1 MSNLTDG
8 TTVSTISDDA
18 QQALDNVELPLA
30 DDDKQSS
37 SDNQPAIP
45 DLSDILEQ
53 IDFDAKPMEYGKTA
67 GQGHFH
73 VGKWGALILE
83 LIANPAD
90 EESILQ
96 TYGLTKYQYE
106 NLKASKLFQQV
117 YKETE
122 SAVLSQAA
130 SGAFHLAARRVA
142 EQGLTVMENI
152 IAYGED
158 KDRIKAFETV
168 TRLANLDPAIQ
179 AKLKDDKVVQ
189 SGVQLVVNFAPGLE
203 PPKAFQGAN
212 NTIIDVQAEKVD
224 ES

>member
-8 TTVSTISDDA
+8 TTISTT
-18 QQALDNVELPLA
+18 LDSVEQP
-30 DDDKQSS
+30 STE
-37 SDNQPAIP
+37 DNQPAIP
-45 DLSDILEQ
+45 DLSDILAQ
-53 IDFDAKPMEYGKTA
+53 IDFDAKDMEYGKTA
-67 GQGHFH
+67 SQGRFH

-96 TYGLTKYQYE
+96 AYGLTKYQYE

-142 EQGLTVMENI
+142 EQGLTVIENI
-152 IAYGED
+152 IAYGDD

-203 PPKAFQGAN
+203 PPKAFQGVN
-212 NTIIDVQAEKVD
+212 NTIIDVQAENVD
-224 ES
+224 EI

>member
-8 TTVSTISDDA
+8 MITSTT
-18 QQALDNVELPLA
+18 LDNVEQPLA
-30 DDDKQSS
+30 D
-37 SDNQPAIP
+37 DNQPAIP
-45 DLSDILEQ
+45 DLSDILEK

-67 GQGHFH
+67 GQGRFH

-158 KDRIKAFETV
+158 KDKIKAFETV

-224 ES
+224 EV

>member
-8 TTVSTISDDA
+8 TTISTTST
-18 QQALDNVELPLA
+18 E
-30 DDDKQSS
+30 DDKQSS
-37 SDNQPAIP
+37 SDSQPAIP
-45 DLSDILEQ
+45 DLSDILAQ
-53 IDFDAKPMEYGKTA
+53 IDFDAKDMEYGKTA
-67 GQGHFH
+67 SQGRFH

-96 TYGLTKYQYE
+96 AYGLTKYQYE

-130 SGAFHLAARRVA
+130 SGAFHLAARRIA

-152 IAYGED
+152 IAYGD
-158 KDRIKAFETV
+158 SKDQIKAFETV
-168 TRLANLDPAIQ
+168 TRLANLDPTIQ

-203 PPKAFQGAN
+203 PPKAFQGAS
-212 NTIIDVQAEKVD
+212 NTIIDVQAESISED
-224 ES
+224 

>member
-8 TTVSTISDDA
+8 MTDSIT
-18 QQALDNVELPLA
+18 LDS
-30 DDDKQSS
+30 DDKQSS

-53 IDFDAKPMEYGKTA
+53 IDFDARPLEYGKTA

-130 SGAFHLAARRVA
+130 SGAFSLSARRVA

-212 NTIIDVQAEKVD
+212 ATVIDVQAEKVD
-224 ES
+224 EI

>member
-8 TTVSTISDDA
+8 TTTDTT
-18 QQALDNVELPLA
+18 LPNEPA
-30 DDDKQSS
+30 GTQVAE
-37 SDNQPAIP
+37 NQVLP
-45 DLSDILEQ
+45 DLSDILSS
-53 IDFDAKPMEYGKTA
+53 IDFNAKPMEYGKTA
-67 GQGHFH
+67 NQGHFH

-90 EESILQ
+90 EESILE

-106 NLKASKLFQQV
+106 NLKASPLFQQV

-152 IAYGED
+152 IAYGDD
-158 KDRIKAFETV
+158 KDKIKAFETV
-168 TRLANLDPAIQ
+168 TRLANLDPAVQ
-179 AKLKDDKVVQ
+179 AKLKEDKVVQ

-203 PPKAFQGAN
+203 PPKAFQGIN
-212 NTIIDVQAEKVD
+212 NTVIDVQPEKVN
-224 ES
+224 EI

>member
-8 TTVSTISDDA
+8 MTASIT
-18 QQALDNVELPLA
+18 LDS
-30 DDDKQSS
+30 DDKQSS

-130 SGAFHLAARRVA
+130 SGAFSLSARRVA

-212 NTIIDVQAEKVD
+212 NTIIDVQAENVD
-224 ES
+224 EI

>member
-1 MSNLTDG
+1 MSNSTDG
-8 TTVSTISDDA
+8 MTLDTTLLNEPAGT
-18 QQALDNVELPLA
+18 
-30 DDDKQSS
+30 
-37 SDNQPAIP
+37 QPAENQTLP
-45 DLSDILEQ
+45 DLSDILSS
-53 IDFDAKPMEYGKTA
+53 IDFNAKPMEYGKTA
-67 GQGHFH
+67 NQGHFH

-90 EESILQ
+90 EESILE

-106 NLKASKLFQQV
+106 NLKASPLFQQV

-152 IAYGED
+152 IAYGDD

-168 TRLANLDPAIQ
+168 TRLANLDPAVQ
-179 AKLKDDKVVQ
+179 AKLKEDKVVQ

-203 PPKAFQGAN
+203 PPKAFQGSSA
-212 NTIIDVQAEKVD
+212 TVIDVQPEKVD
-224 ES
+224 EI

>member
-8 TTVSTISDDA
+8 TTDSTT
-18 QQALDNVELPLA
+18 LDNVDQPLA
-30 DDDKQSS
+30 DDDK
-37 SDNQPAIP
+37 QPAIP
-45 DLSDILEQ
+45 DLSDILAQ
-53 IDFDAKPMEYGKTA
+53 IDFDARPLEYGKTA

-90 EESILQ
+90 EESILE

-106 NLKASKLFQQV
+106 NLKASPLFQQV

-152 IAYGED
+152 IAYGDD

-224 ES
+224 EI

>member
-1 MSNLTDG
+1 MSNSIDG
-8 TTVSTISDDA
+8 MTPDTTLLDEPAGTQVA
-18 QQALDNVELPLA
+18 ENQAL
-30 DDDKQSS
+30 
-37 SDNQPAIP
+37 P
-45 DLSDILEQ
+45 DLSDILSS
-53 IDFDAKPMEYGKTA
+53 IDFNAKPMEYGKTA
-67 GQGHFH
+67 NQGHFH

-90 EESILQ
+90 EESILE

-106 NLKASKLFQQV
+106 NLKASPLFQQV

-152 IAYGED
+152 IAYGDD
-158 KDRIKAFETV
+158 KDKIKAFETV
-168 TRLANLDPAIQ
+168 TRLANLDPAVQ
-179 AKLKDDKVVQ
+179 AKLKEDKVVQ

-203 PPKAFQGAN
+203 PPKAFKGSSA
-212 NTIIDVQAEKVD
+212 TVIDVQPEKVD
-224 ES
+224 EI

>member
-8 TTVSTISDDA
+8 MTTSTTST
-18 QQALDNVELPLA
+18 EE
-30 DDDKQSS
+30 DKQSS
-37 SDNQPAIP
+37 NDSQPAIP
-45 DLSDILEQ
+45 DLSDILAQ

-67 GQGHFH
+67 SQGRFH

-96 TYGLTKYQYE
+96 SYGLTKYQYE

-130 SGAFHLAARRVA
+130 SGAFHLAARRIA

-152 IAYGED
+152 IAYGEA
-158 KDRIKAFETV
+158 KDQIKAFETV

-212 NTIIDVQAEKVD
+212 NTIIDVQAENVD
-224 ES
+224 EI

>member
-8 TTVSTISDDA
+8 TTTSTT
-18 QQALDNVELPLA
+18 LDN
-30 DDDKQSS
+30 DDTQSS
-37 SDNQPAIP
+37 SGNQPAIP

-106 NLKASKLFQQV
+106 NLKASPLFQQV

-152 IAYGED
+152 IAYGDD
-158 KDRIKAFETV
+158 KDKIKAFETV

-212 NTIIDVQAEKVD
+212 ATVIDVQAGKVD
-224 ES
+224 EI

>member
-8 TTVSTISDDA
+8 MTIDTT
-18 QQALDNVELPLA
+18 LPNEPA
-30 DDDKQSS
+30 DTQVAE
-37 SDNQPAIP
+37 NQVLP
-45 DLSDILEQ
+45 DLSDILSS
-53 IDFDAKPMEYGKTA
+53 IDFNAKPMEYGKTA
-67 GQGHFH
+67 NQGHFH

-83 LIANPAD
+83 LIANPVD
-90 EESILQ
+90 EESILE

-106 NLKASKLFQQV
+106 NLKASPLFQQV

-152 IAYGED
+152 IAYGDD
-158 KDRIKAFETV
+158 KDKIKAFETV
-168 TRLANLDPAIQ
+168 TRLANLDPAVQ
-179 AKLKDDKVVQ
+179 AKLKEDKVVQ

-203 PPKAFQGAN
+203 PPKAFQGSSA
-212 NTIIDVQAEKVD
+212 TVIDVQPEKVD
-224 ES
+224 EI

>member
-8 TTVSTISDDA
+8 MTTSII
-18 QQALDNVELPLA
+18 LDS
-30 DDDKQSS
+30 DDKQSS

-152 IAYGED
+152 IAYGDD
-158 KDRIKAFETV
+158 KDKIKAFETV

-203 PPKAFQGAN
+203 PPKAFQGVN

-224 ES
+224 EI

>member
-8 TTVSTISDDA
+8 MTASTSSDS
-18 QQALDNVELPLA
+18 VEQPLS

-122 SAVLSQAA
+122 SAVFSQAA
-130 SGAFHLAARRVA
+130 SGAFSLSARRVA

-179 AKLKDDKVVQ
+179 AKPKDDKVVQ

-203 PPKAFQGAN
+203 PPKAFQGVN

-224 ES
+224 EI

>member
-8 TTVSTISDDA
+8 MTISTT
-18 QQALDNVELPLA
+18 LTE
-30 DDDKQSS
+30 DDKQSS
-37 SDNQPAIP
+37 SDNQQAIP
-45 DLSDILEQ
+45 DLSDILAK

-122 SAVLSQAA
+122 SAVFSQAA
-130 SGAFHLAARRVA
+130 SGAFSLSARRVA

-212 NTIIDVQAEKVD
+212 ATVIDVQAEKVD
-224 ES
+224 EI

>member
-8 TTVSTISDDA
+8 TTIDTTLPDEQAGTQVA
-18 QQALDNVELPLA
+18 ENQAL
-30 DDDKQSS
+30 
-37 SDNQPAIP
+37 P
-45 DLSDILEQ
+45 DLSDILSS
-53 IDFDAKPMEYGKTA
+53 IDFNAKPMEYGKTA
-67 GQGHFH
+67 NQGHFH

-90 EESILQ
+90 EESILE

-106 NLKASKLFQQV
+106 NLKASPLFQQV

-152 IAYGED
+152 IAYGDD
-158 KDRIKAFETV
+158 KDKIKAFETV
-168 TRLANLDPAIQ
+168 TRLANLDPAVQ
-179 AKLKDDKVVQ
+179 AKLKEDKVVQ

-212 NTIIDVQAEKVD
+212 ATVIDVTAEKVD
-224 ES
+224 EI

>member
-8 TTVSTISDDA
+8 MTTSTTST
-18 QQALDNVELPLA
+18 EE
-30 DDDKQSS
+30 DKQSS
-37 SDNQPAIP
+37 NDSQPAIP
-45 DLSDILEQ
+45 DLSDILAQ
-53 IDFDAKPMEYGKTA
+53 IDFDAKDMEYGKTA
-67 GQGHFH
+67 SQGSFH

-96 TYGLTKYQYE
+96 AYGLTKYQYE

-122 SAVLSQAA
+122 SAALSQAA
-130 SGAFHLAARRVA
+130 SGAFHLAARRIA

-152 IAYGED
+152 IAYGEA
-158 KDRIKAFETV
+158 KDQIKAFETV

-212 NTIIDVQAEKVD
+212 NTIIDVQAENVD
-224 ES
+224 EI

>member
-1 MSNLTDG
+1 MSNSIDG
-8 TTVSTISDDA
+8 MTPDTTLPDEPAGTPVA
-18 QQALDNVELPLA
+18 ENQAL
-30 DDDKQSS
+30 
-37 SDNQPAIP
+37 P
-45 DLSDILEQ
+45 DLSDILSS
-53 IDFDAKPMEYGKTA
+53 IDFNAKPMEYGKTA
-67 GQGHFH
+67 NQGHFH

-90 EESILQ
+90 EESILE

-106 NLKASKLFQQV
+106 NLKASPLFQQV

-142 EQGLTVMENI
+142 EQGLTVIENI
-152 IAYGED
+152 IAYGDD
-158 KDRIKAFETV
+158 KDKIKAFETV
-168 TRLANLDPAIQ
+168 TRLANLDPAVQ
-179 AKLKDDKVVQ
+179 AKLKEDKVVQ

-212 NTIIDVQAEKVD
+212 ATVIDVQPEKVD
-224 ES
+224 EI

>member
-8 TTVSTISDDA
+8 MTIDTTLPDEQAGTQVA
-18 QQALDNVELPLA
+18 ENQAL
-30 DDDKQSS
+30 
-37 SDNQPAIP
+37 P
-45 DLSDILEQ
+45 DLSDILSS
-53 IDFDAKPMEYGKTA
+53 IDFNAKPMEYGKTA
-67 GQGHFH
+67 NQGHFH

-90 EESILQ
+90 EESILE

-106 NLKASKLFQQV
+106 NLKASPLFQQV

-152 IAYGED
+152 IAYGDD
-158 KDRIKAFETV
+158 KDKIKAFETV
-168 TRLANLDPAIQ
+168 TRLANLDPAVQ
-179 AKLKDDKVVQ
+179 AKLKEDKVAQ

-203 PPKAFQGAN
+203 PPKAFQGSSA
-212 NTIIDVQAEKVD
+212 TVIDVQPEKVN
-224 ES
+224 EI

>member
-8 TTVSTISDDA
+8 MTDSIT
-18 QQALDNVELPLA
+18 LDS
-30 DDDKQSS
+30 DDKQSS

-45 DLSDILEQ
+45 DLSDILEK

-122 SAVLSQAA
+122 SAVFSQAA

-158 KDRIKAFETV
+158 KDKIKAFETV

-224 ES
+224 EI

>member
-8 TTVSTISDDA
+8 MTTSIT
-18 QQALDNVELPLA
+18 LDN
-30 DDDKQSS
+30 DDTQSS
-37 SDNQPAIP
+37 SDNQPATP
-45 DLSDILEQ
+45 DLSDILEK

-130 SGAFHLAARRVA
+130 SGAFSLSARRVA

-203 PPKAFQGAN
+203 PPKAFQGAS

-224 ES
+224 EI

>member
-1 MSNLTDG
+1 MSNSTDG
-8 TTVSTISDDA
+8 MTTDTTLLNEPA
-18 QQALDNVELPLA
+18 GTQAAENQAL
-30 DDDKQSS
+30 
-37 SDNQPAIP
+37 P
-45 DLSDILEQ
+45 DLSDILSS
-53 IDFDAKPMEYGKTA
+53 IDFNAKPMEYGKTA
-67 GQGHFH
+67 NQGHFH

-90 EESILQ
+90 EESILE

-106 NLKASKLFQQV
+106 NLKASPLFQQV

-152 IAYGED
+152 IAYGDD
-158 KDRIKAFETV
+158 KDKIKAFETV
-168 TRLANLDPAIQ
+168 TRLANLDPAVQ
-179 AKLKDDKVVQ
+179 AKLKEDKVVQ

-203 PPKAFQGAN
+203 PPKAFQGSSA
-212 NTIIDVQAEKVD
+212 TVIDVQPEKVD
-224 ES
+224 EI

>member
-8 TTVSTISDDA
+8 MTTDTTLPNEQAGA
-18 QQALDNVELPLA
+18 QVEE
-30 DDDKQSS
+30 
-37 SDNQPAIP
+37 NQVLP
-45 DLSDILEQ
+45 DLSDILSS
-53 IDFDAKPMEYGKTA
+53 IDFNAKPMEYGKTA
-67 GQGHFH
+67 NQGHFH

-90 EESILQ
+90 EESILE

-106 NLKASKLFQQV
+106 NLKASPLFQQV

-152 IAYGED
+152 IAYGDD
-158 KDRIKAFETV
+158 KDKIKAFETV
-168 TRLANLDPAIQ
+168 TRLANLDPAVQ
-179 AKLKDDKVVQ
+179 AKLKEDKVVQ

-203 PPKAFQGAN
+203 PPKAFQGSSA
-212 NTIIDVQAEKVD
+212 TVIDVQPEKVD
-224 ES
+224 EI

>member
-1 MSNLTDG
+1 MSNSIDG
-8 TTVSTISDDA
+8 MTPDTILLDEPA
-18 QQALDNVELPLA
+18 GTQVAENQAL
-30 DDDKQSS
+30 
-37 SDNQPAIP
+37 P
-45 DLSDILEQ
+45 DLSDILSS
-53 IDFDAKPMEYGKTA
+53 IDFNAKPMEYGKTA
-67 GQGHFH
+67 NQGHFH

-90 EESILQ
+90 EESILE

-106 NLKASKLFQQV
+106 NLKASPLFQQV

-152 IAYGED
+152 IAYGDD
-158 KDRIKAFETV
+158 KDKIKAFETV
-168 TRLANLDPAIQ
+168 TRLANLDPAVQ
-179 AKLKDDKVVQ
+179 AKLKEDKVVQ

-212 NTIIDVQAEKVD
+212 ATVIDVQPEKVN
-224 ES
+224 EI

>member
-8 TTVSTISDDA
+8 TTTSTT
-18 QQALDNVELPLA
+18 LDS
-30 DDDKQSS
+30 DDKQSS

-45 DLSDILEQ
+45 DLSDILAQ

-130 SGAFHLAARRVA
+130 NSAFSLSARRVA

-212 NTIIDVQAEKVD
+212 ATVIDVQAEQVD
-224 ES
+224 EI

>member
-8 TTVSTISDDA
+8 TTTSTTST
-18 QQALDNVELPLA
+18 EE
-30 DDDKQSS
+30 DKQSS
-37 SDNQPAIP
+37 NDNQPAIP
-45 DLSDILEQ
+45 DLSDILAQ
-53 IDFDAKPMEYGKTA
+53 IDFDAKDMEYGKTA
-67 GQGHFH
+67 SQGRFH

-96 TYGLTKYQYE
+96 AYGLTKYQYE

-130 SGAFHLAARRVA
+130 SGAFHLAARRIA

-152 IAYGED
+152 IAYGEA
-158 KDRIKAFETV
+158 KDQIKAFETV

-212 NTIIDVQAEKVD
+212 NTIIDVQAENVD
-224 ES
+224 EI

>member
-8 TTVSTISDDA
+8 MTTDTTLPNESAGTPA
-18 QQALDNVELPLA
+18 AENQAL
-30 DDDKQSS
+30 
-37 SDNQPAIP
+37 P
-45 DLSDILEQ
+45 DLSDILSS
-53 IDFDAKPMEYGKTA
+53 IDFNAKPMEYGKTA
-67 GQGHFH
+67 NQGHFH

-90 EESILQ
+90 EESILE

-106 NLKASKLFQQV
+106 NLKASPLFQQV

-152 IAYGED
+152 IAYGDD
-158 KDRIKAFETV
+158 KDKIKAFETV
-168 TRLANLDPAIQ
+168 TRLANLDPAVQ
-179 AKLKDDKVVQ
+179 AKLKEDKVVQ

-203 PPKAFQGAN
+203 PPKAFQGSSA
-212 NTIIDVQAEKVD
+212 TVIDVQPEKVD
-224 ES
+224 EI

>member
-8 TTVSTISDDA
+8 TTISTT
-18 QQALDNVELPLA
+18 LTE
-30 DDDKQSS
+30 DDKQSS

-158 KDRIKAFETV
+158 KDKIKAFETV

-212 NTIIDVQAEKVD
+212 ATVIDVQAEKVD
-224 ES
+224 EI

>member
-8 TTVSTISDDA
+8 MTTSTTST
-18 QQALDNVELPLA
+18 EE
-30 DDDKQSS
+30 DKQSS
-37 SDNQPAIP
+37 NDNQPAIP
-45 DLSDILEQ
+45 DLSDILAQ
-53 IDFDAKPMEYGKTA
+53 IDFDAKDMEYGKTA
-67 GQGHFH
+67 SQGRFH

-96 TYGLTKYQYE
+96 AYGLTKYQYE

-130 SGAFHLAARRVA
+130 SGAFHLAARRIA

-152 IAYGED
+152 IAYGD
-158 KDRIKAFETV
+158 SKDQIKAFETV

-212 NTIIDVQAEKVD
+212 NTIIDVQAENVD
-224 ES
+224 EI